1 MPKTTATDV
10 PRYFRWVGSK
20 ERLVARLLRLFPA
33 KIPDLF
39 VSPFLGGGALELALL
54 AGPAKDCA
62 RITLSDLNPHLIAA
76 WRMGTTADPTAV
88 RDLFERLRWY
98 ESEDKRDPVMAFSNA
113 RCDTPREDWERAAR
127 FLYLNQV
134 AWHGLWRENGA
145 GIMNTPREDTRKTFR
160 AEVVIERVKALRTFL
175 APFQGRIAFLC
186 QDFALT
192 LTAPDISRSVAY
204 MDPPYLPQPK
214 SEGNSRDFTK
224 YGAKGFGLLAHRH
237 LASLARGPRLCVVSN
252 SDTPTTAVLYAHAKT
267 VHKIKITHAVGPQAE
282 SRIEVGEVAMIFERT
297 GP

>member
-1 MPKTTATDV
+1 MPKTTTTDV

-62 RITLSDLNPHLIAA
+62 QITFSDLNPHLIAA

-88 RDLFERLRWY
+88 RDLFERLRWH
-98 ESEDKRDPVMAFSNA
+98 ESEDRRDPIMAFSNA
-113 RCDTPREDWERAAR
+113 RCDAPRTDWERAAR

-186 QDFALT
+186 QDFGLT
-192 LTAPDISRSVAY
+192 LDRADLARSVVFA
-204 MDPPYLPQPK
+204 DPPYVPLNPTR
-214 SEGNSRDFTK
+214 SFSGYTAAGFN
-224 YGAKGFGLLAHRH
+224 AKAQKDLAELVGLCKFA
-237 LASLARGPRLCVVSN
+237 VVSN
-252 SDTPTTAVLYAHAKT
+252 SDTPKTRQIYAEAKD
-267 VHKIKITHAVGPQAE
+267 VIPIQITHMAGPQKK
-282 SRIEVGEVAMIFERT
+282 SRTPVGEVALIFERT
-297 GP
+297 GT